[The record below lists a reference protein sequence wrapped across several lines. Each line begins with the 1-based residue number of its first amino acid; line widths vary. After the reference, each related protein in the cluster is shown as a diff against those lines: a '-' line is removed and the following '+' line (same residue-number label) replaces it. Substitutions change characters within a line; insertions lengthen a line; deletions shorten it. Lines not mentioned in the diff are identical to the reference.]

1 MKTYLLLPLYTFRSK
16 TIYHLYRRTANRF
29 LYHFIRQ
36 LYPLPSISASLY
48 HIHSL
53 NQSMDST
60 GFSLKTSPCAEMP
73 RKSLQ
78 PASFFPPRSPSESAR
93 ALLMRSVKSAFALLL
108 TRVTE
113 PRQPSLAQER
123 RLREKNHLRHARQR
137 LIVAQQPSIHR

>member
-1 MKTYLLLPLYTFRSK
+1 MKTYLLLPFYTFQSK

-36 LYPLPSISASLY
+36 LYPSPSISASLY

-53 NQSMDST
+53 NQSMDSI
-60 GFSLKTSPCAEMP
+60 GFSLKTSPCAETP
-73 RKSLQ
+73 RKSRQ
-78 PASFFPPRSPSESAR
+78 PASCPRSPSESAR

-113 PRQPSLAQER
+113 PRQPSPAQER
-123 RLREKNHLRHARQR
+123 RLREENHLRHARQR
-137 LIVAQQPSIHR
+137 LADP

>member
-1 MKTYLLLPLYTFRSK
+1 MSAATNLRCFRHSVLA
-16 TIYHLYRRTANRF
+16 YESSYPF
-29 LYHFIRQ
+29 FIRQ
-36 LYPLPSISASLY
+36 LYPSPSISASLY

-60 GFSLKTSPCAEMP
+60 GFSLKTSPFAETP

-78 PASFFPPRSPSESAR
+78 PASPPRSPSESAR

-123 RLREKNHLRHARQR
+123 TLREKNHLRHARQR
-137 LIVAQQPSIHR
+137 LADPQPQGLHR